1 MRVTVVGASGNAGS
15 ALLRALAR
23 EPWVTHVHGVARR
36 VPSDE
41 VARLATSWQTL
52 DVGARG
58 PWGDD
63 RMVQAQLTEAL
74 AGSDAVVHLAW
85 QIQPN
90 RERDRLRAT
99 NVEGTRRVLA
109 AAARAGVGQV
119 VVASSVGAYS
129 PVADDVLRDESH
141 ATGGTRTSHYAVDKA
156 AQEALLRSFV
166 ATHPGID
173 TAWLRPALIFQ
184 RHAGAE
190 IVRYFLG
197 HDVLRAVLA
206 PHAVP
211 VLPWPRGFRLQAVH
225 ADDVAQAYVAAL
237 RSRAQGPFNVAAP
250 DVLDGQAVAD
260 VLGSFAACPV
270 PRGLARPAVAL
281 AWRSR
286 LVATDPGWF
295 DMGAGVPLMSTGRAR
310 SELGW
315 EPTWSARDALAEVVA
330 GMRAGSGLGEH
341 GPLRAADRL
350 RAPVS

>member
-58 PWGDD
+58 TWVGD
-63 RMVQAQLTEAL
+63 RMVHAQLTKAL
-74 AGSDAVVHLAW
+74 TGSDAVVHLAW

-90 RERDRLRAT
+90 RDRDQLRAT
-99 NVEGTRRVLA
+99 NVAGTRRVLA

-129 PVADDVLRDESH
+129 PVADDVLHDESH

-166 ATHPGID
+166 AAHPGIA
-173 TAWLRPALIFQ
+173 TSWLRPALIFQ

-197 HDVLRAVLA
+197 HDVLRTVLA

-237 RSRAQGPFNVAAP
+237 RTRAHGPFNVAAP
-250 DVLDGQAVAD
+250 DVLNGRAIADILGAIAV
-260 VLGSFAACPV
+260 CPV

-295 DMGAGVPLMSTGRAR
+295 DMGAGVPLMSTERAR

-315 EPTWSARDALAEVVA
+315 EPTWSARDTLAEVVA
-330 GMRAGSGLGEH
+330 GMRAGAGLGDR
-341 GPLRAADRL
+341 GPMRAAEHHHDDGD
-350 RAPVS
+350 